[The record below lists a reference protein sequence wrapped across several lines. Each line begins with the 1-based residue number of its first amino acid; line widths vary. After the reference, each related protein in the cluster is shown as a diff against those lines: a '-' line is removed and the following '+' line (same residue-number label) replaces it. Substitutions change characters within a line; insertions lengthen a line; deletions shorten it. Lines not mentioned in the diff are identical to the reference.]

1 MLVAMGAK
9 SRCCFFGE
17 FSQSI
22 SSFGMNLFQNQCLL
36 HTISI
41 SSMGTPFVSGRK
53 KNINTCAIATHAAK
67 NRKRPH
73 LKEHNMDRLVSRV
86 KKLNNKRTNIVMLNP
101 ADLVSSGKISL
112 GINQANGSHDNAL
125 EAMNTNMN
133 NSKGGASECDKF
145 FPSLIP
151 VDSNIASP
159 ICI

>member
-1 MLVAMGAK
+1 MLNLDVV
-9 SRCCFFGE
+9 SLVN
-17 FSQSI
+17 FSQSK

-53 KNINTCAIATHAAK
+53 KKKNICAIANHAAK

-73 LKEHNMDRLVSRV
+73 LKEHNMDRLVSRA
-86 KKLNNKRTNIVMLNP
+86 KKLNNKRTKTVMLNP

-112 GINQANGSHDNAL
+112 GINQSNGSHDIAL

-133 NSKGGASECDKF
+133 NSKRGASECDKF

-151 VDSNIASP
+151 LDNNIASP